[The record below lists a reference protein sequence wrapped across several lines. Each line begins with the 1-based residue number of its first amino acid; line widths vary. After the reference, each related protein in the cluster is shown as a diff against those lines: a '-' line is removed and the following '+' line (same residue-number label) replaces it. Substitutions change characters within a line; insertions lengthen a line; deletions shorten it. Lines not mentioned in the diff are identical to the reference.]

1 MIYPTLA
8 HFRHFRHFRHLRNFS
23 SLFTNLRS
31 TPVENVRQITPFY
44 AKQSQSQVGQ
54 NQPKL
59 LYDKYICNLG
69 HLVIQTNKANSNPTC
84 SELVEPIDERPKMMQ
99 SVHIQRI
106 TKKMAAMGP
115 KKQIQNK
122 SNFIFLLSQNRP
134 NVHYIAR
141 TRILNNFLRCCYV

>member
-1 MIYPTLA
+1 MSIENPTLA
-8 HFRHFRHFRHLRNFS
+8 HFRRFS

-69 HLVIQTNKANSNPTC
+69 HLVIQTNKANSNPIQTQ
-84 SELVEPIDERPKMMQ
+84 LKPIQTQLKP
-99 SVHIQRI
+99 IQ
-106 TKKMAAMGP
+106 T
-115 KKQIQNK
+115 QNK
-122 SNFIFLLSQNRP
+122 PNSKPIQSQFKPNNQSSLITNHLEGKANFIFLLSQNQK
-134 NVHYIAR
+134 NEHYIPR
-141 TRILNNFLRCCYV
+141 TRKLNNFLRCCYV